1 MDLSNNYILG
11 NGQELNHMVHI
22 ADWLPTFLSWANS
35 SHLKI
40 GQNLDGLDQSIA
52 FKYGKEVRKNV
63 LTELFTGISFRINF

>member
-1 MDLSNNYILG
+1 MDISNKYIEG

-35 SHLKI
+35 SHLEI

-52 FKYGKEVRKNV
+52 FKSGKEVRKNV